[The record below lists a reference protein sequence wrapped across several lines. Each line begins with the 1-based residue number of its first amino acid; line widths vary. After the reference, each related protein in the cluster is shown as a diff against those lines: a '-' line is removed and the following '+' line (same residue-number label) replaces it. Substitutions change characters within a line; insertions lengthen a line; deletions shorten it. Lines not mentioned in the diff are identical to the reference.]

1 VTTEDQVLIDT
12 SDMNAVHGA
21 FRRAFGDAAA
31 QITSVPDGD
40 RERARQMADYLD
52 EVLWLLH
59 AHHAG
64 EDELLY
70 PLLAERAPEHQELFS
85 RMEAQHSGML
95 SNIDEAGQATERFVT
110 SGSKADGQA
119 AANAYELLAAVMGTH
134 LSEEEEEV
142 LPIAAR
148 LITPPEWGA
157 LPAHAI
163 QHYSGQR
170 IWLPFGL
177 VLEAMPDQ
185 MRENMLSHV
194 PPPVSGMWFG
204 GGADSFAK
212 EMAMVRGGAA

>member
-1 VTTEDQVLIDT
+1 VATDDQVLIDT
-12 SDMNAVHGA
+12 RDMNAVHGA
-21 FRRAFGDAAA
+21 FRRAFGDAPG
-31 QITSVPDGD
+31 QITSVTDGD
-40 RERARQMADYLD
+40 RQRARQLADYLG

-70 PLLAERAPEHQELFS
+70 PLLAERAPEHQDLFS
-85 RMEAQHSGML
+85 RMDAQHSGML
-95 SNIDEAGQATERFVT
+95 SNIEETGQATERFGA
-110 SGSKADGQA
+110 SGAKADGQA
-119 AANAYELLAAVMGTH
+119 AAGAYETLLVVTDKH
-134 LSEEEEEV
+134 LGEEEEEV

-148 LITPPEWGA
+148 VITPPEWGA

-170 IWLPFGL
+170 LWLAFGL
-177 VLEAMPDQ
+177 VLEAMPDDI
-185 MRENMLSHV
+185 RENMLSQI